1 MLMLELDHQPWYF
14 SALQG
19 QIQVL
24 DSIGQMS
31 NAQKSTKTEKAQ
43 NFLKCINFDFQEKFH
58 F

>member
-24 DSIGQMS
+24 GLYWTDVQC
-31 NAQKSTKTEKAQ
+31 TKINLDWKGSK
-43 NFLKCINFDFQEKFH
+43 FCINFDFQEKYNF
-58 F
+58 

>member
-1 MLMLELDHQPWYF
+1 MLMLELDHQPWHF

-31 NAQKSTKTEKAQ
+31 NAQKST
-43 NFLKCINFDFQEKFH
+43 
-58 F
+58 